1 VIVVADAL
9 PLRSLVAIGESEI
22 LHLLFGEVVIPT
34 AVAAELEGPG
44 APAAHSEWISRR
56 PDWLRQ
62 RAVSAGDGPDLGH
75 LDAAERE
82 VIRLALELRAD
93 LVLLDDLVARRAA
106 EGLGLNTVGLLG
118 VLDAASRRALVDLP
132 AAVERLQETSFR
144 ASPRL
149 LRRLLEGDR

>member
-1 VIVVADAL
+1 MTVVADAL
-9 PLRSLVAIGESEI
+9 PLRSLISIGESEL
-22 LHLLFGEVVIPT
+22 LHLLFGEVTIPA
-34 AVAAELEGPG
+34 AVAAELEGSG
-44 APAAHSEWISRR
+44 AADAHSQWISRP

-62 RAVSAGDGPDLGH
+62 RAVNASGSSDLGH

-82 VIRLALELRAD
+82 AILLALELRAD
-93 LVLLDDLVARRAA
+93 LVLLDDLAARRAA
-106 EGLGLNTVGLLG
+106 EGLGLNAVGLLG
-118 VLDAASRRALVDLP
+118 VLDAASRRDLLDLA